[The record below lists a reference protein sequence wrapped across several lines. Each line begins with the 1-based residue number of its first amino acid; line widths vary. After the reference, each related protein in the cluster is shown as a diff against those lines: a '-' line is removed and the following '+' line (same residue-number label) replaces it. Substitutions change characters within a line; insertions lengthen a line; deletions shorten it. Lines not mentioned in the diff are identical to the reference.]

1 MCCGRFIKFNRE
13 KTLKKLCFPIC
24 MLTEIYCSLLG
35 FSVVKLWLFSLY
47 FFNTQ
52 CLNNFIWL
60 VCRAAKLRS
69 IQFGAKSITHSTEL
83 CVAATVR
90 WEFNFLFYWTIRFTT
105 VLNSSERNTCVLN
118 IVHTHTNKC
127 TQHPL
132 EANRVSWRHFEPI
145 GTQVE
150 FRLRVLYECIQYD
163 KYTHAHISLPLLYEY
178 TFVCLLHFILL
189 LFSCESCTHLYE
201 IRRIVSRKLL
211 LIFIFIFIRI
221 LGIHSYSHTIFGCMC
236 DR

>member
-118 IVHTHTNKC
+118 IVHTHKQMHTTSIGSKSSQLTSFWTNRN
-127 TQHPL
+127 TGW
-132 EANRVSWRHFEPI
+132 VSI
-145 GTQVE
+145 TCS
-150 FRLRVLYECIQYD
+150 LRM
-163 KYTHAHISLPLLYEY
+163 YTIRQIH
-178 TFVCLLHFILL
+178 T
-189 LFSCESCTHLYE
+189 CTHLSSSLVWVY
-201 IRRIVSRKLL
+201 ICVFVTFHLAFVFVRVV
-211 LIFIFIFIRI
+211 
-221 LGIHSYSHTIFGCMC
+221 HTSIW
-236 DR
+236 DS

>member
-1 MCCGRFIKFNRE
+1 
-13 KTLKKLCFPIC
+13 

-118 IVHTHTNKC
+118 IVHTHKQMHTTSIGSKSSQLTSFWTNRN
-127 TQHPL
+127 TGW
-132 EANRVSWRHFEPI
+132 VSI
-145 GTQVE
+145 TCS
-150 FRLRVLYECIQYD
+150 YECIQYD

-178 TFVCLLHFILL
+178 TFVCLLRFILL